1 MNKNLPGFVVMCP
14 GIPTV
19 GPQLWTSAFLPA
31 AHQGVHIKND
41 EKTDQLIPYIAP
53 QRTAEAQRRQ
63 IDLLAKLNHMRPD
76 DCIPTDGIL
85 VKNIGM
91 RPIHPGFAGAD
102 TCRPQ
107 DHADPDT
114 NHGCYNFAI
123 RICSL
128 AGLHGNGKEWGQHG
142 YFENGDLYIQSSPH
156 TLWLPRAY
164 YFHFSTKE
172 DILLELLRMWT
183 EDRTRVLA
191 AGADTDAS
199 PRETLHQTL
208 AAFLSYVD
216 VPEWP
221 GVLLEFWA
229 QAIRNPEVSKR
240 LTLAYASWR
249 KTITDVFEQAAESGV
264 IRSESAG
271 DAAAVALAAHD
282 GYAVQ
287 VAIGSPGGRLMS
299 AADITDALIAPLET
313 AAADTERRAI
323 AQ

>member
-1 MNKNLPGFVVMCP
+1 MARAPIDRIEQRKATRGKLIDAALHLFS
-14 GIPTV
+14 
-19 GPQLWTSAFLPA
+19 TS
-31 AHQGVHIKND
+31 G
-41 EKTDQLIPYIAP
+41 Y
-53 QRTAEAQRRQ
+53 
-63 IDLLAKLNHMRPD
+63 
-76 DCIPTDGIL
+76 
-85 VKNIGM
+85 
-91 RPIHPGFAGAD
+91 
-102 TCRPQ
+102 
-107 DHADPDT
+107 DHATVDDISE
-114 NHGCYNFAI
+114 A
-123 RICSL
+123 
-128 AGLHGNGKEWGQHG
+128 AGYSKG
-142 YFENGDLYIQSSPH
+142 
-156 TLWLPRAY
+156 AY

-191 AGADTDAS
+191 AGADADAS

-264 IRSESAG
+264 IRSESAA